1 MRPRPRFPVLSSVAS
16 LILLLASASSA
27 QIDTGI
33 GDENDLGFSSGSLI
47 EHAFS
52 SLELKVPPEGQ
63 RGFVSR
69 TPTGLELSKQISF
82 TPTALP
88 QLRSSAPRY
97 ATLRLGRG
105 GKTQVIFDQSDP
117 KTGIYNLLYI
127 DHNRDGDLTNDGE
140 PARAKVAKD
149 EQRGLPYIEFTG
161 VPFTVYYSQGLEAE
175 HRFTFYYWLRTEADF
190 DRVSYVS
197 ACWREGTVK
206 LEGAEAR
213 VYFYDEDG
221 DAMYLVPN
229 LRWAL
234 LPSDAK
240 LDGLP
245 EMVSVELPLRFNG
258 KPWKISALM
267 PEGQR
272 VELELETEAHAK
284 RSILEVDRT
293 ATEPPRAR
301 AEAPMEFATDFEA
314 AKAKAATEKKPL
326 LVVFETSWSPSGKLL
341 RERTLMDAEVQ
352 QLMREKFVSV
362 AIDFDRERLIAA
374 RYDVTAVPTIVI
386 VDSKGVVSDRII
398 GYRQAAIL
406 AERLRTWRP

>member
-1 MRPRPRFPVLSSVAS
+1 MRSRPRFPDLSNVVF
-16 LILLLASASSA
+16 LVLLLASASSA
-27 QIDTGI
+27 QIDTGL
-33 GDENDLGFSSGSLI
+33 GDENDLGFSSGSLL

-52 SLELKVPPEGQ
+52 SLELRVAPEGQ

-82 TPTALP
+82 TPKALP

-105 GKTQVIFDQSDP
+105 GKTQIIFDQSDP
-117 KTGIYNLLYI
+117 KSGIYDLLYV
-127 DHNRDGDLTNDGE
+127 DHDRDGDLTNDGE
-140 PARAKVAKD
+140 PARAKVTKD
-149 EQRGLPYIEFTG
+149 EQRGLPYIEFTA

-175 HRFTFYYWLRTEADF
+175 HRFTFYYWKRTDTDF
-190 DRVSYVS
+190 DRVSYVA

-213 VYFYDEDG
+213 VIFYDEDG

-229 LRWAL
+229 LRWTLIPAEQ
-234 LPSDAK
+234 K

-245 EMVSVELPLRFNG
+245 ELVSVELPLRFNG

-293 ATEPPRAR
+293 ATEPPRSR
-301 AEAPMEFATDFEA
+301 ADAPLEFGTDLEA
-314 AKAKAATEKKPL
+314 AKAKATADKKPL
-326 LVVFETSWSPSGKLL
+326 LLLFETSWSPSAKTL

-352 QLMREKFVSV
+352 QLAREKFVSV

-386 VDSKGVVSDRII
+386 VDSKGVVTDRII

-406 AERLRTWRP
+406 AERLRSWRP